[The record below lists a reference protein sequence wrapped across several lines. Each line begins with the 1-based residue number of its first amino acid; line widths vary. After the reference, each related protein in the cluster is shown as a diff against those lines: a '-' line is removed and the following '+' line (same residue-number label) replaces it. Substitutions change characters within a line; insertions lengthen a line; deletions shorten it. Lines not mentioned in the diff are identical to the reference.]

1 MTHRRFGRRG
11 MLLAGAALSLLA
23 PVAHAQTRPQ
33 GPPPAPQKEDEIV
46 VTGKAPPG
54 SVIGDI
60 PPENQ
65 LGRAD
70 IDALG
75 VGTVSEL
82 LDAIAEQTS
91 SAQGRDDQGPVV
103 LVNGK
108 RISGVNEVS
117 DLPTESIVRVDILPE
132 EVALKYGYDAQR
144 KVVNII
150 LRRRF
155 EGRVANLNGGM
166 ATEGQGENEGGDF
179 TYTRIRDNDR
189 VNIAARAKSSASL
202 LESERD
208 LVPATTATP
217 GEPGPADDR
226 AYRTLKPATRSY
238 GLNATI
244 AHQLSTK
251 TNVSVNLRG
260 DYSTSDALNGLAAET
275 DSSSGTPVT
284 RFASTDPLEQ
294 NSRTATVSGGVTL
307 NSDLSKRWRLSAVAS
322 YSHSDTTRDTD
333 RGDPSGAIARDRA
346 TSLTD
351 TGNASLLANGKLLK
365 LPAGDASISLRVGA
379 DFSSLST
386 TSTLA
391 GMQAA
396 GSSDRTN
403 VSGQISL
410 DLPIASRAKGVL
422 PFLGKLTANLNAA
435 VTSVSDY
442 GTLGTFGYGLNW
454 TPVTGI
460 SLIAAVNEDRQ
471 APTLAQRGDA
481 VTITSNV
488 RAYDY
493 ATGETVTISRIS
505 GGNPLL
511 KADDRHVVKLGL
523 TAKPWTKLNL
533 SFTANYNNSRTEN
546 AILSISDSSAA
557 LEDAFPDRFQR
568 DTAGQLIS
576 IDGRAVNIARED
588 REQLRWGINF
598 TQVLRAP
605 KWPTP
610 PPGFRPPWMQGRP
623 EGGQPNGET
632 RSGRPP
638 EGPDGK
644 PLPAPPGE
652 DGEIVVNGR
661 EMRDPSGP
669 GGPGGFDGPPD
680 GFGPPPG
687 GPPPEGFGPPPGG
700 FPGGPG
706 GPGGF
711 GPPPGGFRGGPG
723 GPMGGGSDNGA
734 RLQFSLYHSVILRD
748 EIVLRD
754 GMAPIDLMDGGTL
767 GGTPRSRHNVQFN
780 TGVIDNGIG
789 VRLSGSWKSAADVTG
804 TSPAGDLH
812 FGALATFELRV
823 FANLANRFRG
833 QGWARGTRVSLSIAN
848 LLNTRQKVRDAL
860 GNTPLAYQ
868 GAYLDPDGRTVL
880 LSVRRIF

>member
-1 MTHRRFGRRG
+1 MTQFARK
-11 MLLAGAALSLLA
+11 LLAGAALMALA
-23 PVAHAQTRPQ
+23 PAAHAQTQAQPSGQ
-33 GPPPAPQKEDEIV
+33 DKPAPRQRDDEIV

-60 PPENQ
+60 PPENR
-65 LGRAD
+65 LGPAD
-70 IDALG
+70 IAGYG

-91 SAQGRDDQGPVV
+91 SAQGRADEGPVV

-108 RISGVNEVS
+108 RISGINEVS

-166 ATEGQGENEGGDF
+166 ATEGQGENQAGDF

-189 VNIAARAKSSASL
+189 VNIAARAKSTASL
-202 LESERD
+202 LESERE
-208 LVPATTATP
+208 LVPATTTSD
-217 GEPGPADDR
+217 GADDR
-226 AYRTLKPATRSY
+226 AYRTLQPATRSY
-238 GLNATI
+238 GVNATL
-244 AHQLSTK
+244 AHQLGAG

-260 DYSTSDALNGLAAET
+260 DYSTSDALNGLAMAAT
-275 DSSSGTPVT
+275 DTGAGPVT

-294 NSRTATVSGGVTL
+294 NSRTASVSGGVTL
-307 NSDLSKRWRLSAVAS
+307 NTDLSKRWRLSAVAG
-322 YSHSDTTRDTD
+322 YTHGDTTRDTD
-333 RGDPSGAIARDRA
+333 RGDDSGAITRDRA
-346 TSLTD
+346 TSITD

-365 LPAGDASISLRVGA
+365 LPAGAASVSFRVSA
-379 DFSSLST
+379 DFSTLST
-386 TSTLA
+386 TSILG
-391 GMQAA
+391 GMQSS
-396 GSSDRTN
+396 GSTSRTN
-403 VSGQISL
+403 AGGQLSL
-410 DLPIASRAKGVL
+410 DLPIASRARDVL

-454 TPVTGI
+454 TPVTGL
-460 SLIAAVNEDRQ
+460 SLIAAVNEDRV

-481 VTITSNV
+481 LVITDNV

-493 ATGETVTISRIS
+493 ATGQTVTISRIS

-511 KADDRHVVKLGL
+511 KADDRHVFKLGL
-523 TAKPWTKLNL
+523 TAKPWTRLNL

-546 AILSISDSSAA
+546 AIVSIADGSAA
-557 LEDAFPDRFQR
+557 LEEAFPDRFER
-568 DTAGQLIS
+568 DAAGQLTS
-576 IDGRAVNIARED
+576 IDTRAVNIARED

-598 TQVLRAP
+598 TQILRAP
-605 KWPTP
+605 KRPTP
-610 PPGFRPPWMQGRP
+610 PPGFRPPWMRDRP
-623 EGGQPNGET
+623 EGDRPNGET
-632 RSGRPP
+632 RYDRPP
-638 EGPDGK
+638 EGP
-644 PLPAPPGE
+644 GE
-652 DGEIVVNGR
+652 EGEIVVNGR
-661 EMRDPSGP
+661 EVRDPSGP
-669 GGPGGFDGPPD
+669 GRPGGFDGPPD

-711 GPPPGGFRGGPG
+711 GPPPGGFHGGPG

-734 RLQFSLYHSVILRD
+734 RLQVSLYHSVILRD
-748 EIVLRD
+748 AIVLRE

-780 TGVIDNGIG
+780 AGVIDNGLG

-804 TSPAGDLH
+804 TAPAGDLH
-812 FGALATFELRV
+812 FGSLATLELRV

-848 LLNTRQKVRDAL
+848 LLGERQKVTDAT
-860 GNTPLAYQ
+860 GATPLAYQ
-868 GAYLDPDGRTVL
+868 GAYLDPDGRTLL
-880 LSVRRIF
+880 LSIRRIF

>member
-1 MTHRRFGRRG
+1 MTLRSIK
-11 MLLAGAALSLLA
+11 LAGAALAALA
-23 PVAHAQTRPQ
+23 PAAHAQSRSAPKQ
-33 GPPPAPQKEDEIV
+33 DRPAPAPKPQDDEIV

-65 LGRAD
+65 LSQAD
-70 IDALG
+70 IAGYG

-91 SAQGRDDQGPVV
+91 SAQGREDEGPVV

-155 EGRVANLNGGM
+155 EGRVANLAAGM
-166 ATEGQGENEGGDF
+166 ATQGQGENESGDF
-179 TYTRIRDNDR
+179 AYTRIRDNDR
-189 VNIAARAKSSASL
+189 VNIAARAKSTASL
-202 LESERD
+202 LESERA
-208 LVPATTATP
+208 LMPATVASD
-217 GEPGPADDR
+217 GSDDR
-226 AYRTLKPATRSY
+226 AWRTLKPATRSY
-238 GLNATI
+238 GLNATL
-244 AHQLSTK
+244 AHQLSAR

-260 DYSTSDALNGLAAET
+260 DYSSSDALNGLALET
-275 DSSSGTPVT
+275 GTSGGTPVM

-294 NSRTATVSGGVTL
+294 NSRTASLSGGVTL
-307 NSDLSKRWRLSAVAS
+307 NTELSKKWRLSAVAS

-333 RGDPSGAIARDRA
+333 RDDAAGSIARDRS

-351 TGNASLLANGKLLK
+351 SGNTSLLANGKLLK
-365 LPAGDASISLRVGA
+365 LPAGDASLSLRVGA
-379 DFSSLST
+379 DFSSLRT
-386 TSTLA
+386 TSTLI
-391 GMQAA
+391 GMQSS

-403 VSGQISL
+403 ASGQISL
-410 DLPIASRAKGVL
+410 DLPIASRAKDVL
-422 PFLGKLTANLNAA
+422 PFLGKLTANFNAA
-435 VTSVSDY
+435 LTRVSDY
-442 GTLGTFGYGLNW
+442 GTLGSFGYGLNW
-454 TPVTGI
+454 TPATGI

-471 APTLAQRGDA
+471 APNLAQRGDA
-481 VTITSNV
+481 TVITGNV

-511 KADDRHVVKLGL
+511 KADDRHVFKLGL
-523 TAKPWTKLNL
+523 TAKPWSKLNL
-533 SFTANYNNSRTEN
+533 SFTANYNDSRTEN
-546 AILSISDSSAA
+546 AILSISDGSAA
-557 LEDAFPDRFQR
+557 LEDAFPDRFER
-568 DTAGQLIS
+568 DAAGQLTS
-576 IDGRAVNIARED
+576 IDTRAVNIARED

-598 TQVLRAP
+598 TQLLRAP
-605 KWPTP
+605 KRPMP
-610 PPGFRPPWMQGRP
+610 PSGFRPTWMRDRP
-623 EGGQPNGET
+623 EGGRPNGGT
-632 RSGRPP
+632 RSDRPSDGAP
-638 EGPDGK
+638 GTPDAEHGP
-644 PLPAPPGE
+644 PPQGE

-669 GGPGGFDGPPD
+669 GRPGGFDGPPD
-680 GFGPPPG
+680 GFGPPPD
-687 GPPPEGFGPPPGG
+687 GFGPPPGG
-700 FPGGPG
+700 FPPG

-748 EIVLRD
+748 QIVLRE
-754 GMAPIDLMDGGTL
+754 GMAPIDLMNGGTL
-767 GGTPRSRHNVQFN
+767 GGAPRARHNIQLN
-780 TGVIDNGIG
+780 TGVIDNGLG
-789 VRLSGSWKSAADVTG
+789 VRLSGSWKSAAESTG
-804 TSPAGDLH
+804 TSPAGDLR
-812 FGALATFELRV
+812 FGSLATFELRV

-848 LLNTRQKVRDAL
+848 LLNTRQKVTDAS
-860 GNTPLAYQ
+860 GATPLAYQ
-868 GAYLDPDGRTVL
+868 DAYLDPDGRTIL
-880 LSVRRIF
+880 LSVRGIF

>member
-1 MTHRRFGRRG
+1 MARYRIGRRE
-11 MLLAGAALSLLA
+11 MLLAGAALAVSA
-23 PVAHAQTRPQ
+23 PAARAQTD
-33 GPPPAPQKEDEIV
+33 APKKEDEIV

-70 IDALG
+70 IDGYG

-82 LDAIAEQTS
+82 LDAIAEQTQS
-91 SAQGRDDQGPVV
+91 SQGREDEGPVV

-108 RISGVNEVS
+108 RISGVNEVA

-155 EGRVANLNGGM
+155 EGRVANASGGM
-166 ATEGQGENEGGDF
+166 ATEGQGENLSGDF
-179 TYTRIRDNDR
+179 AYTRIRDNVR
-189 VNIAARAKSSASL
+189 VNIAARAKSTASL

-217 GEPGPADDR
+217 GTDGPADDR
-226 AYRTLKPATRSY
+226 GYRTLKPATRTY
-238 GLNATI
+238 GVNATL
-244 AHQLSTK
+244 AHQLSPK
-251 TNVSVNLRG
+251 TSVSVNLRG
-260 DYSTSDALNGLAAET
+260 DYTTSDALNGLAAET
-275 DSSSGTPVT
+275 QDNGAGPVT
-284 RFASTDPLEQ
+284 RFVSTDPLEQ
-294 NSRTATVSGGVTL
+294 NSRTASLSGGVTL
-307 NSDLSKRWRLSAVAS
+307 NTELSKRWRLSAVAG
-322 YSHSDTTRDTD
+322 YSHSDTSRDTD
-333 RGDPSGAIARDRA
+333 RSDAAGAISRDRA
-346 TSLTD
+346 SSLTN

-365 LPAGDASISLRVGA
+365 LPAGDASLSLRVGA
-379 DFSSLST
+379 DFSALNTRST
-386 TSTLA
+386 IGAVQSS
-391 GMQAA
+391 

-403 VSGQISL
+403 ASGQISL
-410 DLPIASRAKGVL
+410 DLPLASRARGVL

-435 VTSVSDY
+435 ATRVSDY

-454 TPVTGI
+454 TPVTGL
-460 SLIAAVNEDRQ
+460 SLIAAVNEDRV

-481 VTITSNV
+481 VVITSNV

-511 KADDRHVVKLGL
+511 KADDRHVFKLGL

-546 AILSISDSSAA
+546 AIVSIADASPA
-557 LEDAFPDRFQR
+557 LEGAFPDRFER
-568 DTAGQLIS
+568 DAAGQLLS
-576 IDGRAVNIARED
+576 IDTRAVNIARED

-605 KWPTP
+605 KRPTP
-610 PPGFRPPWMQGRP
+610 PPGFRPPWMRDRP
-623 EGGQPNGET
+623 EGDRPNGEA
-632 RSGRPP
+632 RSDRSP
-638 EGPDGK
+638 EGPGG
-644 PLPAPPGE
+644 PGGPGGPPPGE

-661 EMRDPSGP
+661 EMRDPTGPGGP

-700 FPGGPG
+700 GPG

-711 GPPPGGFRGGPG
+711 GPPPGGFRGPLG
-723 GPMGGGSDNGA
+723 GGGSDNGA
-734 RLQFSLYHSVILRD
+734 RFQFSLYHSVILRD
-748 EIVLRD
+748 EIVLRE
-754 GMAPIDLMDGGTL
+754 GMAPIDLIDGGTL
-767 GGTPRSRHNVQFN
+767 GGTPRSRHSVQLG
-780 TGVIDNGIG
+780 TGLIDNGVGI
-789 VRLSGSWKSAADVTG
+789 RLSGNWKSAADVTG
-804 TSPAGDLH
+804 TAPAGDLH
-812 FGALATFELRV
+812 FGSLATFELRV

-833 QGWARGTRVSLSIAN
+833 KDWARGTRVSLSIAN
-848 LLNTRQKVRDAL
+848 LLGQRQKVRDAT
-860 GNTPLAYQ
+860 GATPLAYQ

>member
-1 MTHRRFGRRG
+1 MK
-11 MLLAGAALSLLA
+11 LLAGAALVVLA
-23 PVAHAQTRPQ
+23 PAAHAQTEAPKQ
-33 GPPPAPQKEDEIV
+33 DAPPPKQQEDEII

-70 IDALG
+70 IDAYG

-82 LDAIAEQTS
+82 LDAIAEQTA
-91 SAQGRDDQGPVV
+91 SAQGRDDEGPVV

-155 EGRVANLNGGM
+155 EGRVANLDGGM
-166 ATEGQGENEGGDF
+166 ATEGQGENQAGDF

-189 VNIAARAKSSASL
+189 VNIAARAKSTVSL

-208 LVPATTATP
+208 LVPATTASP
-217 GEPGPADDR
+217 GTDGPADDR
-226 AYRTLKPATRSY
+226 AWRTLKPATRSY
-238 GLNATI
+238 GINATI
-244 AHQLSTK
+244 AHQLGAR

-260 DYSTSDALNGLAAET
+260 DYATSDGLNGLAAAT
-275 DSSSGTPVT
+275 VDTADGPVT
-284 RFASTDPLEQ
+284 RFVSEDPLRQ
-294 NSRTATVSGGVTL
+294 DSRTASLSTGVTL

-322 YSHSDTTRDTD
+322 YSHGDTRRTTD
-333 RGDPSGAIARDRA
+333 RDDNSGLIGTDRA

-351 TGNASLLANGKLLK
+351 SGNASLLVNGKLLP
-365 LPAGDASISLRVGA
+365 LPAGDASVSLRVGA
-379 DFSSLST
+379 DFSALST
-386 TSTLA
+386 TSTL
-391 GMQAA
+391 GGLQSS
-396 GSSDRTN
+396 GNSDRTN
-403 VSGQISL
+403 ASGQISL
-410 DLPIASRAKGVL
+410 DLPIASRGKGVL

-435 VTSVSDY
+435 VTRVSDY

-460 SLIAAVNEDRQ
+460 SLIAAVNEDRV

-481 VTITSNV
+481 VVITDNV

-493 ATGETVTISRIS
+493 ATGQTVTISRIS
-505 GGNPLL
+505 GGNPTLD
-511 KADDRHVVKLGL
+511 ADDRRVVKLGL
-523 TAKPWTKLNL
+523 TAKPWTRLNL

-546 AILSISDSSAA
+546 AIVSISDGSAA
-557 LEDAFPDRFQR
+557 LEDAFADRFKR
-568 DTAGQLIS
+568 DAAGQLIR
-576 IDGRAVNIARED
+576 IDTRAVNIARED

-605 KWPTP
+605 KRPRP
-610 PPGFRPPWMQGRP
+610 PAGFRPPWMRDRP
-623 EGGQPNGET
+623 EGDRPNGEA
-632 RSGRPP
+632 RSDRPP
-638 EGPDGK
+638 EGADAERRDG
-644 PLPAPPGE
+644 PPPGE

-669 GGPGGFDGPPD
+669 GRPGGFDGPPD

-700 FPGGPG
+700 GPG

-723 GPMGGGSDNGA
+723 GPGGGGSDNGA
-734 RLQFSLYHSVILRD
+734 RFQFSLYHSVLLRD

-754 GMAPIDLMDGGTL
+754 GMDPIDLMDGGTL
-767 GGTPRSRHNVQFN
+767 GGAPRSRHSVQLN
-780 TGVIDNGIG
+780 TGVIDNGLGI
-789 VRLSGSWKSAADVTG
+789 RLSGNWKSAASVDG
-804 TSPAGDLH
+804 SSAAGDLR
-812 FGALATFELRV
+812 FGSLATFELRV
-823 FANLANRFRG
+823 FANLANRFHG
-833 QGWARGTRVSLSIAN
+833 QDWARGTRVSLSIAN
-848 LLNTRQKVRDAL
+848 LFNQRQAVTDAT
-860 GNTPLAYQ
+860 GATPLACQ

>member
-1 MTHRRFGRRG
+1 MTRSR
-11 MLLAGAALSLLA
+11 MKLLAGAALAVLA
-23 PVAHAQTRPQ
+23 PAAHAQTQPAKQ
-33 GPPPAPQKEDEIV
+33 DKPAPKPAEDEIV

-54 SVIGDI
+54 AVIGDI

-65 LGRAD
+65 LGQAD
-70 IDALG
+70 IAGYG

-91 SAQGRDDQGPVV
+91 SAQGREDEGPVV

-108 RISGVNEVS
+108 RISGVNEVA

-155 EGRVANLNGGM
+155 EGRVANLSGGM
-166 ATEGQGENEGGDF
+166 ATAGQGENQAGDF
-179 TYTRIRDNDR
+179 AYTRIRDNDR
-189 VNIAARAKSSASL
+189 VNIAARAKSTASL

-208 LVPATTATP
+208 LVPATSATA

-238 GLNATI
+238 GVNATI
-244 AHQLSTK
+244 AHQLSPK
-251 TNVSVNLRG
+251 TNVSANLRG
-260 DYSTSDALNGLAAET
+260 DYSTSDALNGLAVET
-275 DSSSGTPVT
+275 DDSAGTPVT
-284 RFASTDPLEQ
+284 RFASTDPLAQ
-294 NSRTATVSGGVTL
+294 NSRTATLSGGVTL

-322 YSHSDTTRDTD
+322 YSHGDTRRDTD
-333 RGDPSGAIARDRA
+333 RSDAAGAISRDRA

-351 TGNASLLANGKLLK
+351 SGSASLLVNGKLLR
-365 LPAGDASISLRVGA
+365 LPAGDASVSLRTGA
-379 DFSSLST
+379 DFSALST
-386 TSTLA
+386 TSMI
-391 GMQAA
+391 GGVQSS

-403 VSGQISL
+403 ASGQISL
-410 DLPIASRAKGVL
+410 DLPLASRAKGVL

-435 VTSVSDY
+435 VTDVSDY

-454 TPVTGI
+454 TPVTGL
-460 SLIAAVNEDRQ
+460 SLIAAVNEDRV

-481 VTITSNV
+481 VVITSNV

-493 ATGETVTISRIS
+493 ATGETVTISRTS

-511 KADDRHVVKLGL
+511 KADDRHVFKLGL

-533 SFTANYNNSRTEN
+533 SLTANYNNSRTEN
-546 AILSISDSSAA
+546 AIVSVSDASPA
-557 LEDAFPDRFQR
+557 LEEAFPDRFTR
-568 DTAGQLIS
+568 DAAGQLVS
-576 IDGRAVNIARED
+576 IDARSVNIARED

-605 KWPTP
+605 KRPTP
-610 PPGFRPPWMQGRP
+610 PPGFRPPWMRDRP
-623 EGGQPNGET
+623 EGGRPNGET
-632 RSGRPP
+632 RSDRSP
-638 EGPDGK
+638 EGQDAEHRDG
-644 PLPAPPGE
+644 PPPGE

-669 GGPGGFDGPPD
+669 RPDGFDGPPD

-687 GPPPEGFGPPPGG
+687 PPPEAFGPPPGG

-723 GPMGGGSDNGA
+723 GPGGGGSDNGA
-734 RLQFSLYHSVILRD
+734 RFQFSLYHSVILRD
-748 EIVLRD
+748 AIVLRD

-767 GGTPRSRHNVQFN
+767 GGTPRSRHSVQLN
-780 TGVIDNGIG
+780 TGVIDNGVGI
-789 VRLSGSWKSAADVTG
+789 RLSGNWKSAADVTG
-804 TSPAGDLH
+804 SAAAGDLH

-833 QGWARGTRVSLSIAN
+833 QDWARGTRVSLSIAN
-848 LLNTRQKVRDAL
+848 LLNQRQKVTDAT
-860 GNTPLAYQ
+860 GATPLAYQ
-868 GAYLDPDGRTVL
+868 GAYLDPDGRTLL
-880 LSVRRIF
+880 LSIRRIF

>member
-1 MTHRRFGRRG
+1 MTQFRMR
-11 MLLAGAALSLLA
+11 LLAGAALAVLA
-23 PVAHAQTRPQ
+23 PAAHAQSQT
-33 GPPPAPQKEDEIV
+33 PPKQDKPAPSQSEDDIV

-60 PPENQ
+60 PPENRLSQ
-65 LGRAD
+65 AD
-70 IDALG
+70 IAAYG

-91 SAQGRDDQGPVV
+91 SAQGRADEGPVV

-166 ATEGQGENEGGDF
+166 ATEGQGENAAGDF

-189 VNIAARAKSSASL
+189 VNIAARAKSTASL

-208 LVPATTATP
+208 LEPATSTSD
-217 GEPGPADDR
+217 GADDR

-238 GLNATI
+238 GVNATL
-244 AHQLSTK
+244 AHQLDAR
-251 TNVSVNLRG
+251 TNVSINLRG
-260 DYSTSDALNGLAAET
+260 DYSTSDALNGLAMATT
-275 DSSSGTPVT
+275 DSGAGPVT
-284 RFASTDPLEQ
+284 RFASADPLEQ
-294 NSRTATVSGGVTL
+294 NSRTASVSGGVTL
-307 NSDLSKRWRLSAVAS
+307 NTDLSKRWRLSAIAG

-333 RGDPSGAIARDRA
+333 RGDDSGAISRDRA

-351 TGNASLLANGKLLK
+351 SGNASLLANGKLLK
-365 LPAGDASISLRVGA
+365 LPAGDAAMSFRIGA
-379 DFSSLST
+379 DFSALST
-386 TSTLA
+386 TSTLIRMTTS
-391 GMQAA
+391 GDT
-396 GSSDRTN
+396 SRTN
-403 VSGQISL
+403 AGGQISL

-422 PFLGKLTANLNAA
+422 PFLGKLTANLNASL
-435 VTSVSDY
+435 TNVSDY

-460 SLIAAVNEDRQ
+460 TLIAAVNEDRV

-481 VTITSNV
+481 VVITGNV
-488 RAYDY
+488 RAFDY
-493 ATGETVTISRIS
+493 ATGQTVTVSRVS

-511 KADDRHVVKLGL
+511 KADDRHVFKLGL
-523 TAKPWTKLNL
+523 SAKPWTDLNL

-546 AILSISDSSAA
+546 AIISIADGSAA
-557 LEDAFPDRFQR
+557 LEEAFPDRFER
-568 DTAGQLIS
+568 DAAGTLTS
-576 IDGRAVNIARED
+576 IDTRAVNIARED

-605 KWPTP
+605 KRPTP
-610 PPGFRPPWMQGRP
+610 PPGFRPPWMRDRP
-623 EGGQPNGET
+623 EGDRPNGET
-632 RSGRPP
+632 RYDRPP
-638 EGPDGK
+638 EGSDG
-644 PLPAPPGE
+644 ARAGGPPPQGE

-669 GGPGGFDGPPD
+669 RPPGGPDGPD

-687 GPPPEGFGPPPGG
+687 GPPPDGFGPPPGG
-700 FPGGPG
+700 FPGGLG

-734 RLQFSLYHSVILRD
+734 RLQFSLYHTVILRD

-767 GGTPRSRHNVQFN
+767 GGTPRSRHSVQFD
-780 TGVIDNGIG
+780 TGVIDNGVGI
-789 VRLSGSWKSAADVTG
+789 RLSGNWKSAADVTDNG
-804 TSPAGDLH
+804 SAGDLH
-812 FGALATFELRV
+812 FGALATFELRI

-848 LLNTRQKVRDAL
+848 LLNQRQKVTDAS
-860 GNTPLAYQ
+860 GATPLAYQ
-868 GAYLDPDGRTVL
+868 GAYLDPDGRTLL

>member
-1 MTHRRFGRRG
+1 MTTIR
-11 MLLAGAALSLLA
+11 MKLLAGAALVALA
-23 PVAHAQTRPQ
+23 PAAHAQTQ
-33 GPPPAPQKEDEIV
+33 APPPKQDAPQPKQQEDEII

-70 IDALG
+70 IDAYG

-91 SAQGRDDQGPVV
+91 SAQGRDDEGPVV

-117 DLPTESIVRVDILPE
+117 DLPTESIVRIDILPE

-166 ATEGQGENEGGDF
+166 ATEGQGENEAGDF

-189 VNIAARAKSSASL
+189 VNIAARAKSTASL

-208 LVPATTATP
+208 LVPATMASD
-217 GEPGPADDR
+217 GSDDR

-238 GLNATI
+238 GVNATI
-244 AHQLSTK
+244 AHQLSTQ
-251 TNVSVNLRG
+251 TNLSVNLRG
-260 DYSTSDALNGLAAET
+260 DYATSDGLNGLPLG
-275 DSSSGTPVT
+275 GTS
-284 RFASTDPLEQ
+284 FLSDDPLRQ
-294 NSRTATVSGGVTL
+294 NSRTASLSTGVTL
-307 NSDLSKRWRLSAVAS
+307 NSDLSKRWRLSAVAG
-322 YSHSDTTRDTD
+322 YSHSDTRRDTD
-333 RGDPSGAIARDRA
+333 RDDNAGLIGTDRA

-351 TGNASLLANGKLLK
+351 SGNASLLVNGKLLP
-365 LPAGDASISLRVGA
+365 LPAGDASVSLRVGA

-386 TSTLA
+386 TSMLENL
-391 GMQAA
+391 QSS

-403 VSGQISL
+403 ASGQISL
-410 DLPIASRAKGVL
+410 DLPIASRAKGAL
-422 PFLGKLTANLNAA
+422 PFLGKLTANINAA
-435 VTSVSDY
+435 VTRVSDY

-454 TPVTGI
+454 TPLTGV
-460 SLIAAVNEDRQ
+460 SLIAAVNEDRV

-481 VTITSNV
+481 VVITDNV
-488 RAYDY
+488 RAYDP
-493 ATGETVTISRIS
+493 ATGETVTVSRIS

-523 TAKPWTKLNL
+523 TAKPWSKLNL

-546 AILSISDSSAA
+546 AIVSIADGSAA
-557 LEDAFPDRFQR
+557 LEDAFPDRFER
-568 DTAGQLIS
+568 DAAGQLIS
-576 IDGRAVNIARED
+576 IDTRAVNIARED

-605 KWPTP
+605 RRPTP
-610 PPGFRPPWMQGRP
+610 PPGFRPPWMRDRP
-623 EGGQPNGET
+623 EGDRPNGEA

-638 EGPDGK
+638 EGSDVERG
-644 PLPAPPGE
+644 PPPQGE

-669 GGPGGFDGPPD
+669 GRPGGFDGPPD

-700 FPGGPG
+700 GPG

-711 GPPPGGFRGGPG
+711 GLPPGGFRGGPG
-723 GPMGGGSDNGA
+723 GPGGGGSDNGA
-734 RLQFSLYHSVILRD
+734 RFQFSLYHSVILRD
-748 EIVLRD
+748 EVTLRD
-754 GMAPIDLMDGGTL
+754 GMAPIDLMDGGSL
-767 GGTPRSRHNVQFN
+767 GGTPRSRHSVQLS
-780 TGVIDNGIG
+780 TGVIDNGLG
-789 VRLSGSWKSAADVTG
+789 VRLSGNWKSAADVDG

-812 FGALATFELRV
+812 FGALATLELRV

-833 QGWARGTRVSLSIAN
+833 QDWARGTRVSLSIAN
-848 LLNTRQKVRDAL
+848 LLGERQKVTDAA
-860 GNTPLAYQ
+860 GATPLAYQ
-868 GAYLDPDGRTVL
+868 GAYLDPDGRTLL
-880 LSVRRIF
+880 LSIRRIF